1 MCETKTKRSWKRV
14 TLLKNKLSVDSI
26 QRLASHFL
34 LVVLNLAYKS
44 GLYVVEWKQNKEGIE
59 LRNKKPG
66 FQDPCVCRQA
76 SVHGAVTEYQKVN
89 KYVNKNED
97 KRIKGVNKRLQN
109 NNNNNN

>member
-1 MCETKTKRSWKRV
+1 MKQKQKGPEKRSPCWKINFQS
-14 TLLKNKLSVDSI
+14 T
-26 QRLASHFL
+26 RLASHFL

-44 GLYVVEWKQNKEGIE
+44 GLYVLERKRNKEGIK

-66 FQDPCVCRQA
+66 FQDPRVCRQA

-89 KYVNKNED
+89 KYVNNNED

-109 NNNNNN
+109 NNNNNNN